1 LAEAGLLANIT
12 EPTIIGALA
21 LFAFVVTVGYAI
33 YKRAMGERITGTARQ
48 ATAIGIVAGFVVAA
62 ALVVPGL
69 QPIFWKK
76 KAPAKAPAPGKP
88 KKKISVPYQGITY
101 GVIEDKYA
109 HPVTGIENAK
119 VKLRREEPTRTES
132 PPVLATENTSSDG
145 SFLMKQDMI
154 VKGPVW
160 ISAVK
165 DNEFYPAKEK
175 TEIPGAGTFPP
186 KRLYVKKADITDIGS
201 FSWAL
206 SDKSTNIR
214 VSGTTIYENV
224 TTSKTGWIELEL
236 KNTESE
242 SGLRDLQALMI
253 RGGDWDDLGAAVDAY
268 LKTAPDYIETG
279 HVGDTELVDTY
290 TCELN
295 NRGELKW
302 GDRILWHIDL
312 SVETATGGLEH
323 LKIVN
328 DDLLGGES
336 FESTTGIPE
345 VSLSVQTET

>member
-12 EPTIIGALA
+12 GPTIIGSL
-21 LFAFVVTVGYAI
+21 LLLAFVMTVGYAL
-33 YKRAMGERITGTARQ
+33 YKRAMGERLAGTAKQ
-48 ATAIGIVAGFVVAA
+48 AAAIGIVAGFVVAA
-62 ALVVPGL
+62 ALVVPGI
-69 QPIFWKK
+69 QQIFWKK
-76 KAPAKAPAPGKP
+76 KAPKPKAPKPP
-88 KKKISVPYQGITY
+88 KKQIQVPYKGITY
-101 GVIEDKYA
+101 GVIEDKYS
-109 HPVTGIENAK
+109 HPKVGIDNIE
-119 VKLRREEPTRTES
+119 VKLRREEPTRTEH
-132 PPVLATENTSSDG
+132 PPVLATTTTNSDG
-145 SFLMKQDMI
+145 SFTLTQDM
-154 VKGPVW
+154 VVEGSVW
-160 ISAVK
+160 ISTGTK
-165 DNEFYPAKEK
+165 DNAYYPAKEK
-175 TEIPGAGTFPP
+175 TEIPGPGTFPP
-186 KRLYVKKADITDIGS
+186 ERLYVKKADATDIGS
-201 FSWAL
+201 FDWAL
-206 SDKSTNIR
+206 SDSSTNIR
-214 VSGTTIYENV
+214 VSGNTIYENV

-268 LKTAPDYIETG
+268 LKTAPDYIDTG
-279 HVGDTELVDTY
+279 HVGDTELIDTY

-302 GDRILWHIDL
+302 GDRIVWHLDL

-345 VSLSVQTET
+345 VSISVQTET

>member
-1 LAEAGLLANIT
+1 LAEAGLLANISG
-12 EPTIIGALA
+12 PTIIGSLC
-21 LFAFVVTVGYAI
+21 LLAFVITVGYAI
-33 YKRAMGERITGTARQ
+33 YKRAMGERLTGTAKQ
-48 ATAIGIVAGFVVAA
+48 AAAIGIVLGFVTAA
-62 ALVVPGL
+62 ALVVPGI
-69 QPIFWKK
+69 QQIFWKK
-76 KAPAKAPAPGKP
+76 KAPAKAPKPKP
-88 KKKISVPYQGITY
+88 KKKISVPYTGITY
-101 GVIEDKYA
+101 GVIQDKYA
-109 HPVTGIENAK
+109 HPTTGVENAT

-132 PPVLATENTSSDG
+132 PPVLATENTGSDG

-175 TEIPGAGTFPP
+175 TEIPGAGVFPP

-201 FSWAL
+201 LSWAL

-214 VSGTTIYENV
+214 VSGNTIYENV

-253 RGGDWDDLGAAVDAY
+253 RGADWDDLGAAVDAY
-268 LKTAPDYIETG
+268 LKTAPDYIDTG

-302 GDRILWHIDL
+302 GDRIVWHINL
-312 SVETATGGLEH
+312 SVETATGGLQH

-336 FESTTGIPE
+336 FEGNTGCPE
-345 VSLSVQTET
+345 ISISIQTET

>member
-12 EPTIIGALA
+12 GPTAIGSL
-21 LFAFVVTVGYAI
+21 LLLVFVITVGYAL
-33 YKRAMGERITGTARQ
+33 YKRAMGERLEGTAKQ
-48 ATAIGIVAGFVVAA
+48 ATAIGIVLGFVVAA
-62 ALVVPGL
+62 ALVVPGI

-76 KAPAKAPAPGKP
+76 AKPKPKAPKAPR
-88 KKKISVPYQGITY
+88 KKVEVPYQGITY
-101 GVIEDKYA
+101 GVIQDKYA
-109 HPVTGIENAK
+109 HPTTGVENAT

-132 PPVLATENTSSDG
+132 PPVLATENTNADG

-175 TEIPGAGTFPP
+175 TEIPGAGVFPP
-186 KRLYVKKADITDIGS
+186 ERLYIKKADITDIGS
-201 FSWAL
+201 LSWAL
-206 SDKSTNIR
+206 SDSSTNIR
-214 VSGTTIYENV
+214 VSGNTIYENV
-224 TTSKTGWIELEL
+224 TTSTTGWIELEL

-253 RGGDWDDLGAAVDAY
+253 RGADWDDLGAAVDAY

-302 GDRILWHIDL
+302 GDRVVWHINL

-323 LKIVN
+323 AKLVL

-336 FESTTGIPE
+336 FEKTVGIPE
-345 VSLSVQTET
+345 QSLSVVTEE

>member
-1 LAEAGLLANIT
+1 LAGLLANIT
-12 EPTIIGALA
+12 GPTIVGSL
-21 LFAFVVTVGYAI
+21 LLLGFVITVGYAI
-33 YKRAMGERITGTARQ
+33 YKRAMGERLTGTAKQ

-76 KAPAKAPAPGKP
+76 KAPAPKAPKP
-88 KKKISVPYQGITY
+88 PEKRRQVEVPYKGITY

-109 HPVTGIENAK
+109 HPVTGVDNAT

-145 SFLMKQDMI
+145 SFLMKQDMV
-154 VKGPVW
+154 VKGSVW

-175 TEIPGAGTFPP
+175 TEIPGAGVFPP
-186 KRLYVKKADITDIGS
+186 KRLYVDEADITDIGS
-201 FSWAL
+201 LSWSL
-206 SDKSTNIR
+206 SDKSNNIR
-214 VSGTTIYENV
+214 VSGNTIYENV
-224 TTSKTGWIELEL
+224 AQSKTGWIELKL
-236 KNTESE
+236 ANSESE

-253 RGGDWDDLGAAVDAY
+253 RGGDWSDLGAAVDAY
-268 LKTAPDYIETG
+268 LKKAPEDISTA

-295 NRGELKW
+295 NAGEEEW
-302 GDRILWHIDL
+302 GDEIIWHIDL
-312 SVETATGGLEH
+312 SVESATGGKEH
-323 LKIVN
+323 LKVVV

-336 FESTTGIPE
+336 FEGTDGIPE
-345 VSLSVQTET
+345 TDLTVKTET